1 MIRRHPFLVFI
12 ISISVAV
19 FILIQFI
26 QSQRFAGFVSRVISV
41 YLPKDAGVQFAF
53 KTVEVQFFPPA
64 IGVSD
69 LDLNFINKKGRILPG
84 SKIRAK
90 EVSFVFLPFQI
101 LRGDIRVNE
110 LAVRGA
116 ELDVLVLDTA
126 STTKRKPGELTLRW
140 DELLQIRAE
149 SIALLDSKVKISLY
163 SDSIGTKKSTA
174 AGQGPLSAKPF
185 FAFSGE
191 VRAFQVSQW
200 MGKGGLGYAVDVWLQ
215 GLQMS
220 TAQKLP
226 LNGSLVQVLGML
238 NSGDTVSWQ
247 IPELRTKGK
256 VNAVRTEVDQFQAR
270 LPLFDVDAKATLTG
284 NILVF
289 EDSSITASIQTSMDW
304 KLVSDRLGGSLF
316 SGVPKSVLP
325 KQGRSG
331 LTLDLSLNPSNPIS
345 SLKANFAMNATD
357 LSAPHLVIDRVIAS
371 GELRGTGNGG
381 TSGESPSGNFAE
393 KLGKVELDLKT
404 AIIESAPLERQSLR
418 RFGGGGRLEVL
429 PFKSQL
435 KNFALTPIE
444 LQLKDA
450 HIQWLAAP
458 GARTIFPL
466 NFRTTG
472 KVSLRRLPDLGDFR
486 FEVKIPDLF
495 IDRLVLDNQKYEI
508 NKPRTRI
515 LDVPRIRL
523 QLEAELDADG
533 FDEIQATLRLDR
545 SRARVT
551 GSIDFT
557 EGLDLSAEGN
567 FDLADIGILA
577 ESPIQGAGS
586 IGAKVHG
593 PFSAVVLDFDPVLEG
608 AKYLN
613 INLDRVRGRVTYDD
627 RVGIVYL
634 RKVSSQ
640 IKNSKFLIDGLIDL
654 KGDTHQAIGIQVQNA
669 DVHDLLYAFKDIA
682 APLWWYPETLKGS
695 VGGEAKISG
704 PVDYAQMSISGLLY
718 GNHWDYFGEKF
729 DVVRAQ
735 GGYDRGKYYISNF
748 RATKKG
754 GKLGGRVSYVN
765 RGDEAGSLDWDVK
778 TDQLTLSD
786 LDLLAN
792 LDVPMRGKLSARS
805 TGMGKLGSVNSKT
818 QVDLT
823 SLVVRGV
830 PMEESWLEVKA
841 TQGDIV
847 WRGRGLGNHA
857 QTEGVYSSEGKK
869 PSQLRL
875 LLEDCDFSP
884 VVLLLN
890 PKLISDLDLEARVG
904 GELKI
909 QFDADAIDLGTG
921 EMTFDKFFLR
931 KRGATIE
938 LAEPQR
944 VPIRKGSF
952 LIEQLTLKSKGLEA
966 TLDLEGQEGRL
977 KGNIYGEV
985 DASVSEFLTPVV
997 HEAQGPIQLGLNLG
1011 GTLRQPLLEGSV
1023 KVSGGYARVQGLDSP
1038 IEAIR
1043 GEARL
1048 NQGVIRIENGAAE
1061 LAGGKVSGHGQI
1073 EIFPNRYPEVDLQ
1086 ASVTGSRVK
1095 VYPFQYIKVSGTLGV
1110 KGKRLPYLI
1119 DGDLRSDSGLII
1131 EKFSGSSSSVGSV
1144 KAARFYPLRSE
1155 DEDYTQSKFKLNIRA
1170 TASHGIL
1177 IQNDLFDAEGRGDVK
1192 IVNTLNAP
1200 RIIGNAE
1207 IIQGKLMFRDRDFVI
1222 QSGAAIFD
1230 NPTTFNPKFNLTA
1243 NTELGTS
1250 KVQLYVSGNLENMK
1264 IDLSSNPAMTQS
1276 EIFSLLLQGGN
1287 NVEGRKFTGSE
1298 RSTFEAGDIAS
1309 VVLHQWDVARDIK
1322 AKTGFEFDIDE
1333 SVNSKLGNS
1342 VLRGGAGAY
1351 QGPKLSVRRKIGK
1364 KLQLSGRTS
1373 VGGGAQEQ
1381 TFQADLQVTPNFSVI
1396 GVMDNL
1402 GGVSQSVN
1410 PFSFGFDLKL
1420 QRKFK

>member
-1 MIRRHPFLVFI
+1 MIRRHPFLAFI
-12 ISISVAV
+12 LSISVAV
-19 FILIQFI
+19 FLVIQFI
-26 QSQRFAGFVSRVISV
+26 QSKRFAGFISKVISV
-41 YLPKDAGVQFAF
+41 YLPEDAGVQFSFNSVA
-53 KTVEVQFFPPA
+53 VQFFPPA

-69 LDLNFINKKGRILPG
+69 FSLKFINKKGRILPG
-84 SKIRAK
+84 SSVRAK

-110 LAVRGA
+110 LGVRGA
-116 ELDVLVLDTA
+116 ELEILVLDTA
-126 STTKRKPGELTLRW
+126 SKTKRKAGELTLRW

-149 SIALLDSKVKISLY
+149 SIVLSDSKARVSLY
-163 SDSIGTKKSTA
+163 SDSAGTRKTPTVDKNSPSASPIFTFSTVA
-174 AGQGPLSAKPF
+174 RS
-185 FAFSGE
+185 
-191 VRAFQVSQW
+191 FQVSQW
-200 MGKGGLGYAVDVWLQ
+200 MGKGGLGYAVEFWLQ
-215 GLQMS
+215 DLHLNS
-220 TAQKLP
+220 RQKLP
-226 LNGSLVQVLGML
+226 LDRNLVQALGI
-238 NSGDTVSWQ
+238 GDSKEGVSWQ
-247 IPELRTKGK
+247 IPEVRTKGK
-256 VNAVRTEVDQFQAR
+256 VNAVQTEFDRIQAR
-270 LPLFDVDAKATLTG
+270 LPLLEVDAKASLAG
-284 NILVF
+284 NILVP
-289 EDSSITASIQTSMDW
+289 EQSSLTASVQASMDW
-304 KLVSDRLGGSLF
+304 RVLSEHLGGTLLS
-316 SGVPKSVLP
+316 SVPKSVLP

-331 LTLDLSLNPSNPIS
+331 LTLDLTLNASNPLS
-345 SLKANFAMNATD
+345 SLKAKFAISSTD
-357 LSAPHLVIDRVIAS
+357 LSAPQLAVDRVSIS
-371 GELRGTGNGG
+371 GELQGTGNGG
-381 TSGESPSGNFAE
+381 PLGANSSGSFNEQ
-393 KLGKVELDLKT
+393 LGKVELDLRSAT
-404 AIIESAPLERQSLR
+404 IESAPLERQSLL
-418 RFGGGGRLEVL
+418 RFGGGGRLEVV
-429 PFKSQL
+429 PFKSLL
-435 KNFALTPIE
+435 KNIGLSPIE

-450 HIQWLAAP
+450 HIHWLAAP

-466 NFRTTG
+466 SFRTTG
-472 KVSLRRLPDLGDFR
+472 KVELRRLPDSEDVR
-486 FEVKIPDLF
+486 FELKIPNLF
-495 IDRLVLDNQKYEI
+495 VDRLVLDNQKFET

-523 QLEAELDADG
+523 QLEAELDSDG
-533 FDEIQATLRLDR
+533 FDGIQATLKLDR
-545 SRARVT
+545 SRVRVT

-577 ESPIQGAGS
+577 ESPIKGAGF
-586 IGAKVHG
+586 IAAKVHG
-593 PFSAVVLDFDPVLEG
+593 PFSGVVLDFDPVLEG

-613 INLDRVRGRVTYDD
+613 INLDRVRGRVSYDD
-627 RVGIVYL
+627 RASIVYL
-634 RKVSSQ
+634 RKITSQ
-640 IKNSKFLIDGLIDL
+640 IKSSKFLIDGLIDL
-654 KGDTHQAIGIQVQNA
+654 KGDTHQAIGIQVQSA

-682 APLWWYPETLKGS
+682 APLWWYPETLRGS

-729 DVVRAQ
+729 DVLRAQ

-765 RGDEAGSLDWDVK
+765 QGNEAGTLDWDVK

-786 LDLLAN
+786 LDLLSN

-805 TGMGKLGSVNSKT
+805 RGQGKLGGVESTT

-823 SLVVRGV
+823 DLVVRGI

-841 TQGDIV
+841 AQGDIY

-857 QTEGVYSSEGKK
+857 QTEGVYSSGGKK
-869 PSQLRL
+869 VSNLKL

-890 PKLISDLDLEARVG
+890 PKLISDLDLEARVA

-909 QFDADAIDLGTG
+909 QFDADAIELGTG
-921 EMTFDKFFLR
+921 EMTFDKFYLK
-931 KRGATIE
+931 KRGAIIE
-938 LAEPQR
+938 LAESQR

-952 LIEQLTLKSKGLEA
+952 LIEQLILKSKGLEA
-966 TLDLEGQEGRL
+966 TLDLEGQEGQL
-977 KGNIYGEV
+977 KGSVAGEV

-997 HEAQGPIQLGLNLG
+997 HEAQGPIQLGINIG
-1011 GTLRQPLLEGSV
+1011 GTLRQPLVEGSV
-1023 KVSGGYARVQGLDSP
+1023 RVTGGYARVQGLDSP
-1038 IEAIR
+1038 IEAIQA
-1043 GEARL
+1043 EAKL
-1048 NQGVIRIENGAAE
+1048 NQGVVKIESGAAE
-1061 LAGGKVSGHGQI
+1061 LAGGKVKGHGQI
-1073 EIFPNRYPEVDLQ
+1073 EIFPDRYPEVDLQ
-1086 ASVTGSRVK
+1086 AAITGSRVK
-1095 VYPFQYIKVSGTLGV
+1095 VYPFQYIKVTGMLGV

-1131 EKFSGSSSSVGSV
+1131 EKFSGSSSVGSV

-1155 DEDYTQSKFKLNIRA
+1155 DEDSTQSKFKLNIRA
-1170 TASHGIL
+1170 TSNHGIL
-1177 IQNDLFDAEGRGDVK
+1177 IQNDLFDAEGRGDVR

-1243 NTELGTS
+1243 NTELGTT

-1276 EIFSLLLQGGN
+1276 EIFSLLLQGGTN
-1287 NVEGRKFTGSE
+1287 LEGRKFTGSE

-1309 VVLHQWDVARDIK
+1309 IVLHQWDVARDIK

-1351 QGPKLSVRRKIGK
+1351 QGPKLSVRRRIGK

-1373 VGGGAQEQ
+1373 VGSGAQEQ